1 VSIRDPIEA
10 GGRRRFG
17 AWGWL
22 RVAVSLGLVVWI
34 AREVDWVEFAR
45 TLRGTDLGYLT
56 LSLAISPLLI
66 LISAWKWQLLLRA
79 RSSDP
84 GLKACFHLYMVGY
97 LYNHVLP
104 TTVGGD
110 VVRAF
115 VLGKQTG
122 RPATA
127 LASVF
132 LERFT
137 GLTAL
142 IAVALVAYPF
152 ELQALHR
159 GPVVA
164 AMAVV
169 VLGYL
174 VLLWAILDVR
184 LLRLTQAWVRLPVV
198 RKLTKLHEAI
208 DSYRGKR
215 RVLLACMALSALFY
229 VGAALNVLVTA
240 RAFRADLGPMPALL
254 ATPVILIVSMF
265 PVSIGGLGLSE
276 GAYVL
281 ALGAY
286 GVSPAAGLSTALMM
300 RLKGMLTGLAGGY
313 SAAFGPWETLR
324 EIRAAAGSKG
334 AD

>member
-1 VSIRDPIEA
+1 VA
-10 GGRRRFG
+10 GSRRHLG
-17 AWGWL
+17 AAAWL
-22 RVAVSLGLVVWI
+22 RIAVSVALVGWI
-34 AREVDWVEFAR
+34 ALEVDWVEFAR
-45 TLRGTDLGYLT
+45 TLRGTHVGYLA
-56 LSLAISPLLI
+56 LSLAVSPLLV
-66 LISAWKWQLLLRA
+66 LVSAWKWQLLLRA

-84 GLKACFHLYMVGY
+84 GLKTCFHLYMVGY
-97 LYNHVLP
+97 LYNHVFP

-142 IAVALVAYPF
+142 IAVALATFPF
-152 ELQALHR
+152 GAPALHG
-159 GPVVA
+159 GPIGGALA
-164 AMAVV
+164 AV

-174 VLLWAILDVR
+174 LLLWAILDVR
-184 LLRLTQAWVRLPVV
+184 LLRRVQARVRLPVL
-198 RKLTKLHEAI
+198 RKLTKLHDAI
-208 DSYRGKR
+208 DSYRDKR
-215 RVLLACMALSALFY
+215 WVLIACMGLSALFY
-229 VGAALNVLVTA
+229 LGAAVNVLVSA
-240 RAFRADLGPMPALL
+240 RAFRADLGPVAALL

-276 GAYVL
+276 GAYVF

-286 GVSPAAGLSTALMM
+286 GLSPAVGLSTALLI
-300 RLKGMLTGLAGGY
+300 RLKGILTGMAGGY
-313 SAAFGPWETLR
+313 SAAFGPWDTLR
-324 EIRAAAGSKG
+324 EIRAAASTG
-334 AD
+334 ALGETP